1 MTTTRAATP
10 RPTDGRPNVFA
21 MTPTA
26 VSIDDGAWQIT
37 HRGVTV
43 GRLPPIHGDRLPF
56 RALETACQRVIEM
69 ELARSD
75 ERSRKTATAMGQH
88 GDRVTQLI
96 AQRRRINIRV
106 LARRAL
112 NTIDANE
119 LVALAD
125 AARASDDHAVTAQL
139 RKMTGGALRR
149 QQTISAMASKTLE
162 LLGPDAIR
170 DALTNRADRRAHQ
183 RDAPPRALAA

>member
-1 MTTTRAATP
+1 MTTSHAAAP
-10 RPTDGRPNVFA
+10 RPSDGRPNVFA

-26 VSIDDGAWQIT
+26 VSIQDGAWQIT
-37 HRGVTV
+37 HRGVIV
-43 GRLPPIHGDRLPF
+43 GRLPTIHGDRLAF
-56 RALETACQRVIEM
+56 RALETACERVVAI

-75 ERSRKTATAMGQH
+75 ERARQTATAMGQH
-88 GDRVTQLI
+88 GDRVTRLI
-96 AQRRRINIRV
+96 VQRRRINIRV

-112 NTIDANE
+112 NTIDAHE

-125 AARASDDHAVTAQL
+125 AARASDDQAVTAQL

-170 DALTNRADRRAHQ
+170 DALTNRAERRAHQ
-183 RDAPPRALAA
+183 HAAAPPALAA